1 MYVESF
7 ENSGSTDVDK
17 DDNRYA
23 DYLHFSES
31 REACCNM
38 GDRIPVFRTVSNRSF
53 YFATAINDQPNH
65 EYWSPSQVNIEPSTW
80 YSIEVEQALKNE
92 KVKFHS

>member
-7 ENSGSTDVDK
+7 ENSDSPDVD
-17 DDNRYA
+17 DDGNRYA
-23 DYLHFSES
+23 DYLHFTES

-38 GDRIPVFRTVSNRSF
+38 GDRIPVFRTVSNESF

-65 EYWSPSQVNIEPSTW
+65 EKCSPPQANIKPRTW
-80 YSIEVEQALKNE
+80 YSIEVEQVLKNE
-92 KVKFHS
+92 KVKAQ